1 MVILDSR
8 HHRHRPLCF
17 SDRNIEWY
25 KTPGTVYHWSMNLGK
40 NDFKDT
46 IMSCF
51 EFIQAWNELVLSRT
65 DKHDNTTILFQLNL
79 FKNNVCKIRQ
89 NLKVIQMVFI
99 KPSVKQ
105 VINEWRTL
113 IQWKVENEVAFHFVF
128 ILSIPYLS
136 KMMLLI

>member
-1 MVILDSR
+1 
-8 HHRHRPLCF
+8 
-17 SDRNIEWY
+17 
-25 KTPGTVYHWSMNLGK
+25 
-40 NDFKDT
+40 
-46 IMSCF
+46 MSCF